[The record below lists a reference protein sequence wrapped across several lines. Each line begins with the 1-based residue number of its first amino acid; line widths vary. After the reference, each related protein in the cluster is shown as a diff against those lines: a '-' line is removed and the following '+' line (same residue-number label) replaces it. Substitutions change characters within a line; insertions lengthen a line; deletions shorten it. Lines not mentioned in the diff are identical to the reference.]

1 MMCPSPRHHVPPRS
15 CHPAL
20 GLGLNGH
27 HLHPSALS
35 VAVGE
40 TVIRLRSADT
50 PPACPPAG
58 SPLCVRAR
66 VRACVLHVPP
76 PCIQHDFTRL
86 GPHRLGTELRRLG
99 YTSPRV
105 RALLEQLWL
114 DAGTE
119 AAPSLAP
126 PCGQAGPPSAV
137 PLGGLS
143 PLFAPKWWGAAQPLF
158 SPPMGVEHMAP
169 LLYRLRHISMAAGIM
184 N

>member
-66 VRACVLHVPP
+66 VRACCMCRRHASSTTSRGSAHTGWGPSCVGWATPRPVSARCSSSCGWTPAPRLRPLWRRPVARRGRPP
-76 PCIQHDFTRL
+76 LCRWADSRHCSHQNGGEP
-86 GPHRLGTELRRLG
+86 
-99 YTSPRV
+99 
-105 RALLEQLWL
+105 
-114 DAGTE
+114 
-119 AAPSLAP
+119 PSLCFRP
-126 PCGQAGPPSAV
+126 R
-137 PLGGLS
+137 
-143 PLFAPKWWGAAQPLF
+143 WGWSTWRRCCTA
-158 SPPMGVEHMAP
+158 SVT
-169 LLYRLRHISMAAGIM
+169 
-184 N
+184 